1 MRTKLVAELGCTHL
15 GSLAVAEDMVDACV
29 EAGIDEVKGQ
39 LRWPQEAWKSK
50 PRDSGYGATFWDHQ
64 MRIELAREDHLVL
77 KERCAAKGVPYYV
90 SVWDPEGAGWAGV
103 HFDIVKIAAP
113 HCDNWELYDIARRNR
128 VLELPKFYVSVPP
141 VADLSVV
148 EQRMQRYPISR
159 LYACVPMYPTPLTA
173 APMCDFPAVSSQH
186 AGEWG
191 YSLHVAYPEL
201 EIAVI
206 LAVGVGVDAVEFHIA
221 PYNEQRQKGA
231 RMGVPLH
238 ALPRLVHLVRAAE
251 TLVGNGPNFKALRA
265 EAEAKM
271 RKTIEGLRGS
281 K

>member
-1 MRTKLVAELGCTHL
+1 MKTKLVAELGCTHL
-15 GSLAVAEDMVDACV
+15 GSLAVAEDMVDACI

-39 LRWPQEAWKSK
+39 LRWPQEAWKVK

-64 MRIELAREDHLVL
+64 TRIELPRDGHLAL
-77 KERCAAKGVPYYV
+77 KERLAQVGKPYYV
-90 SVWDPEGAGWAGV
+90 SVWDEQGAKWAGEN
-103 HFDIVKIAAP
+103 FDIVKIAAP
-113 HCDNWELYDIARRNR
+113 LCDHWNLYDCAMNGRRNKP
-128 VLELPKFYVSVPP
+128 EFYVSIPP
-141 VADLSVV
+141 LADRDVAEKL
-148 EQRMQRYPISR
+148 MQTLPVTRV
-159 LYACVPMYPTPLTA
+159 YACVPMYPTPLTA
-173 APMCDFPAVSSQH
+173 APLYDFPPTSVYYSE
-186 AGEWG
+186 EWG

-201 EIAVI
+201 EVAVI
-206 LAVGVGVDAVEFHIA
+206 LAVGAGVDAIEFHIA

-271 RKTIEGLRGS
+271 RKAIEGLRG
-281 K
+281 